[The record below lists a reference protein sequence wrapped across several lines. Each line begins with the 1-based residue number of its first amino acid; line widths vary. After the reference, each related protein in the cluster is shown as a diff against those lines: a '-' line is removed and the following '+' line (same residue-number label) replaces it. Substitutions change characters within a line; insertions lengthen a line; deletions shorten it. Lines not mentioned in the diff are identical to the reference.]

1 MEVSTIGSCP
11 SVLSLDEMAE
21 LEDSVAS
28 LRRKPSNDEFSRI
41 VSDQHAPAHEHFC
54 ALKTQSSEL
63 GKQ

>member
-1 MEVSTIGSCP
+1 
-11 SVLSLDEMAE
+11 MAE